1 MLVNF
6 SEGWNILAVLAS
18 GLASLILGFLW
29 YGPLFGKAWA
39 GYTGWTNEKVKTI
52 PGSRMAMTY
61 LLAFLAA
68 LISAFVLAILSA
80 ALGAS
85 GAADGLVLGL
95 LAGIGIT
102 AMGFGTTFLF
112 EHKPLGLWLIV
123 AGYETAYLVIAG
135 IIVTVWR

>member
-1 MLVNF
+1 MLMNF
-6 SEGWNILAVLAS
+6 SEGWNILTILAS
-18 GLASLILGFLW
+18 GLASLVLGFVW

-61 LLAFLAA
+61 LLTFAAA
-68 LISAFVLAILSA
+68 LISAYVLAVLSRTV
-80 ALGAS
+80 GAS
-85 GAADGLVLGL
+85 GVVDGLVLGL
-95 LAGIGIT
+95 VTGIGIA
-102 AMGFGTTFLF
+102 AMAFGTTFLF